1 MRIEGSFAPQDE
13 SHLQL
18 MIDHIHLRADFISGF
33 QIVPRNEFF
42 GDRDGTR
49 AAKPSL
55 DIEFSSVEI
64 GRIESSERRV
74 RKNIDPEDF
83 QIFTREIR
91 QRHQTAHERR
101 RGGDAS
107 GSCGHRENRL
117 GKIPGWRR
125 NLQLRFAGHHVDR
138 GGERAIR
145 AVIGDLGC
153 EINRDSER
161 DAQNIQGREQRMAA
175 QVTKNVP
182 AKNAKILSCH
192 RDSLPR
198 LNCRLVRR
206 RKASSSRRANHEE
219 IDSRE

>member
-18 MIDHIHLRADFISGF
+18 MIDHVHLRADLVSGF
-33 QIVPRNEFF
+33 QIVPRHEFF
-42 GDRDGTR
+42 GDRDGAR

-55 DIEFSSVEI
+55 DIKFSSVEI

-83 QIFTREIR
+83 QIFTRKIR
-91 QRHQTAHERR
+91 QRHQTSHERR
-101 RGGDAS
+101 RGGDARR
-107 GSCGHRENRL
+107 SCGHRENRL

-145 AVIGDLGC
+145 AVIGDLGR
-153 EINRDSER
+153 EINRDAER
-161 DAQNIQGREQRMAA
+161 DAQNIQEPRAA
-175 QVTKNVP
+175 DGVASDGERASEKCENMVR
-182 AKNAKILSCH
+182 S
-192 RDSLPR
+192 R
-198 LNCRLVRR
+198 LLRCWGFWVSFPPFCFCVGGGGLVY
-206 RKASSSRRANHEE
+206 
-219 IDSRE
+219 